1 MADKALNKKKPASA
15 DWFVQGLLT
24 KIGDTFDR
32 LMGRGWKP
40 SSSLATS
47 ELAERLKTLVDAE
60 ARETPE
66 KRKFVPHHIKL
77 KMQWDKFST
86 DSEVALKKLE
96 HELLTSLIDHI
107 NDRRYYT
114 YGPVSLE
121 VKPDYFTSGV
131 KLFASFDPTG
141 DEDNEGS
148 LNVTVP
154 NLKIELPPAEPAKEL
169 GYALRL
175 ALRFTVAGQDF
186 NRILEMQSGKRFSIG
201 RTKENDVAIDETSVS
216 KMHASLL
223 LNANGELI
231 VSDTGS
237 TNGTFINGERI
248 AYGKANVIS
257 ADDALRFGT
266 VDVKLEAIEKLELM
280 TPVVEEQE
288 GVSSNNTFQVGEFEF
303 TKKIESPAERVA
315 DIPPAETV
323 PSIPMPQSG
332 LLKPLKTE
340 PAPTEPYIP
349 VDKADLN
356 GAEEK

>member
-24 KIGDTFDR
+24 KIGDMFDR
-32 LMGRGWKP
+32 LTGRGWKP

-47 ELAERLKTLVDAE
+47 ELAERLKILVDTE

-86 DSEVALKKLE
+86 DSDTALKKLE

-131 KLFASFDPTG
+131 KLFASFDATA

-154 NLKIELPPAEPAKEL
+154 NLRIELPPEEPAKAL
-169 GYALRL
+169 GCALKL
-175 ALRFTVAGQDF
+175 ALRFAVGGQDI
-186 NRILEMQSGKRFSIG
+186 NKMLEMQSGKRFSIG

-223 LNANGELI
+223 LNSNGELI
-231 VSDTGS
+231 VADTGS

-266 VDVKLEAIEKLELM
+266 VDVKLEVIERRERTAPAIEVADNVRSE
-280 TPVVEEQE
+280 
-288 GVSSNNTFQVGEFEF
+288 NTVQVGEFEF
-303 TKKIESPAERVA
+303 TKKVESAPEKVA
-315 DIPPAETV
+315 DLPPAETV

-332 LLKPLKTE
+332 LLRPLKTE
-340 PAPTEPYIP
+340 PATEPYIP

-356 GAEEK
+356 GAEDK